1 MIKEEGYEHKQ
12 KGNAKEKGNG
22 KPNIVKPEPRPTV
35 RARNRDVLS
44 ETNVNSDTSA
54 TSTEIME
61 VDNEYFPSDDE
72 TAR

>member
-1 MIKEEGYEHKQ
+1 MKQ
-12 KGNAKEKGNG
+12 
-22 KPNIVKPEPRPTV
+22 EPRPTV
-35 RARNRDVLS
+35 RTRNRDVFS

-72 TAR
+72 IAREDFVLHCSKVRKVIKPPRSYILHY